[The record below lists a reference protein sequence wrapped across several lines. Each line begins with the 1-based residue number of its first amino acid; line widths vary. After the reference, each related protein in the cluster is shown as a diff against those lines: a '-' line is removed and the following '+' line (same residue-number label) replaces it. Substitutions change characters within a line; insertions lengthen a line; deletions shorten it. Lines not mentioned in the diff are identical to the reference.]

1 MPPCIRYSFNFK
13 WSINS
18 FCIKQRAMDIGL
30 LYNVSQKIH
39 LLFFGNNSV
48 KNHLISM
55 IFDTQRPEEID
66 TRRL

>member
-1 MPPCIRYSFNFK
+1 MCLKKSTFY
-13 WSINS
+13 
-18 FCIKQRAMDIGL
+18 
-30 LYNVSQKIH
+30 
-39 LLFFGNNSV
+39 FFGNNSV